1 MRKLLLSLALLFSTA
16 TAISPATQAS
26 ATGTNSISISDVTDS
41 GMIVRASINVTTS
54 DFLYVYL
61 ISDRS
66 DLSQPVY
73 NYGDCAGVR
82 EKALIFRVQVGGE
95 TVGQRE
101 YLSDLRSWAPCGSSS
116 LPIDVSKRDH
126 LLKADTTY
134 FVRLSVVTNVNSPC
148 LWDSSCYS
156 WGSPVQFRTRPAIL
170 PVAQTGDA
178 SEVDSDAVVLDGIA
192 SSGDDPSNARF
203 EYSTSS
209 TFSRSKFSNSVVV
222 IASDVNKRI
231 SIPVRGLIE
240 NTKYFYRLRL
250 VSSYGESIGQ
260 VSSFET
266 LPPVG
271 VSVNDESVFTDSL
284 SVSLRLTWPLGATQV
299 LVSNDGGFR
308 QQKAFDLET
317 KLPWNLVSSGSERIP
332 KTVYVK
338 YVLSDG
344 SRSSVF
350 FDDIIVDTSQPVI
363 TQASARR
370 VSSGSGS
377 VKVSSL
383 SQLRESAMGGWVRLA
398 VVGSDSNSGI
408 KKVQVKTSPSGK
420 ISSIAVSARRS
431 LRQSIF
437 FRSTKQIFYVRVVD
451 SAGNPSGKWIQTKL
465 QKR

>member
-1 MRKLLLSLALLFSTA
+1 
-16 TAISPATQAS
+16 
-26 ATGTNSISISDVTDS
+26 
-41 GMIVRASINVTTS
+41 
-54 DFLYVYL
+54 
-61 ISDRS
+61 
-66 DLSQPVY
+66 
-73 NYGDCAGVR
+73 
-82 EKALIFRVQVGGE
+82 
-95 TVGQRE
+95 
-101 YLSDLRSWAPCGSSS
+101 

-134 FVRLSVVTNVNSPC
+134 FVRLAVVTDVNSPC

-178 SEVDSDAVVLDGIA
+178 SEVDSDAVVLDGMA
-192 SSGDDPSNARF
+192 SSGDDPSSARF

-271 VSVNDESVFTDSL
+271 VSVNDESLFTDSL

-317 KLPWNLVSSGSERIP
+317 SLPWNLVSSGSERIP

>member
-1 MRKLLLSLALLFSTA
+1 MLLSLALLFSTA

-26 ATGTNSISISDVTDS
+26 ATGTNSVSVSDVTDS

-54 DFLYVYL
+54 DFLFVYL

-73 NYGDCAGVR
+73 NYGDCSDLG
-82 EKALIFRVQVGGE
+82 EKALILRGQVGGE
-95 TVGQRE
+95 TIGQRE
-101 YLSDLRSWAPCGSSS
+101 YLTDLRSWVPCGSHS
-116 LPIDVSKRDH
+116 LPIDVSKRGH
-126 LLKADTTY
+126 LLKPDTTY
-134 FVRLSVVTNVNSPC
+134 FIRLAVVTDVNDPC
-148 LWDSSCYS
+148 LWESSCYS
-156 WGSPVQFRTRPAIL
+156 WSNPVQFQTRPAIL

-178 SEVDSDAVVLDGIA
+178 SEVDSDAVVLNGIA
-192 SSGDDPSNARF
+192 TSGDDPSSARF
-203 EYSTSS
+203 EYSTSP
-209 TFSRSKFSNSVVV
+209 TFSRSKFSNSVIVV
-222 IASDVNKRI
+222 ASDVNKPI

-240 NTKYFYRLRL
+240 KTEYFYRLRL
-250 VSSYGESIGQ
+250 VSSYGESVGQ

-266 LPPVG
+266 RPPVG
-271 VSVNDESVFTDSL
+271 VSVNDEGVFTDSL
-284 SVSLRLTWPLGATQV
+284 SVTLRLTWPLGATQV

-308 QQKAFDLET
+308 QQKVFDLET
-317 KLPWNLVSSGSERIP
+317 SLAWNLVSSGSERIP

-338 YVLSDG
+338 YILSDG

-377 VKVSSL
+377 VKVSS
-383 SQLRESAMGGWVRLA
+383 SSHLRESALGRWVRLA

-408 KKVQVKTSPSGK
+408 KKVQVKTSPTGR
-420 ISSIAVSARRS
+420 ISTFSISARRS

-451 SAGNPSGKWIQTKL
+451 SAGNPSGKWFRTEL
-465 QKR
+465 RRN